1 LRDRETIVPDR
12 RRDHRQGLRVMRCL
26 DHRRYPTARK
36 VSDEE
41 FAKVNLTRHKFHG
54 EWNYTFR
61 PAAAKKL

>member
-1 LRDRETIVPDR
+1 
-12 RRDHRQGLRVMRCL
+12 MRCL